1 MSAPA
6 TAAVQAL
13 LGRLLDEAH
22 VIAPDDLLPLLQREL
37 EALEFSEV
45 VVYLVDHEQRGLVP
59 LPPSKGEAIGIEG
72 SLAGRV
78 YQTASTALAG
88 AEPVRLWQ
96 VIRDGV
102 DRLGVL
108 MLARASFDDDLV
120 AACRQLAALVAQL
133 LLSKNQLTDEFVVA
147 RRSREMALGA
157 EIRWGSL
164 PPLSFSCERVSVA
177 AALEPAH
184 EVSGD
189 AFDYALNGDVLHV
202 GIFDGMGHELESS
215 LLTDLTVA
223 AYRHAR
229 RRGSSVEEMYLEI
242 DQLLRDRFD
251 DGRFVTAQLA
261 VLDVEG
267 GELRLLNAGHPGP
280 LLVRR
285 GRVINL
291 RGRRVALPLGLGD
304 VGDADADQ
312 QIHALEPGDRLLF
325 YTDGLTEARAPD
337 GSQFGEERLVDTIER
352 ACSDQH
358 PPAEAVRRL
367 MHTLGEFRDHEWHDD
382 ASIVMVQWPASES

>member
-1 MSAPA
+1 MV
-6 TAAVQAL
+6 TAAMHAL

-22 VIAPDDLLPLLQREL
+22 VLAPADLLPLLQREL
-37 EALEFSEV
+37 EALEFTDV
-45 VVYLVDHEQRGLVP
+45 VVYLVDHEQRSLVA
-59 LPPSKGEAIGIEG
+59 LPPSKAEPIGIDG
-72 SLAGRV
+72 SLGGRV
-78 YQTASTALAG
+78 YQSASSALVG
-88 AEPVRLWQ
+88 TDPVRLWLP
-96 VIRDGV
+96 IRDGV

-108 MLARASFDDDLV
+108 LLARTAFDDDLV
-120 AACRQLAALVAQL
+120 AACHQLAALVAQL
-133 LLSKNQLTDEFVVA
+133 LLSKNQLTDDFVVA
-147 RRSREMALGA
+147 RRRRDMTLGA

-164 PPLSFSCERVSVA
+164 PPLTFSSEHVSVA
-177 AALEPAH
+177 AALEPTH

-202 GIFDGMGHELESS
+202 GVFDGMGHELESS
-215 LLTDLTVA
+215 LLTELTVA

-229 RRGSSVEEMYLEI
+229 RRGASPAEMYAEI
-242 DQLLRDRFD
+242 DELLRARYD

-261 VLDVEG
+261 ALDVAR

-285 GRVINL
+285 GRVLNL

-304 VGDADADQ
+304 VADGDVTEQ
-312 QIHALEPGDRLLF
+312 VHALEPGDRLLF

-337 GSQFGEERLVDTIER
+337 GSLFGEDRLVDTIER

-358 PPAEAVRRL
+358 LLAEAVRRL
-367 MHTLGEFRDHEWHDD
+367 MLTLAEFRGHQWHDD
-382 ASIVMVQWPASES
+382 ASIVMVQWPAGDR